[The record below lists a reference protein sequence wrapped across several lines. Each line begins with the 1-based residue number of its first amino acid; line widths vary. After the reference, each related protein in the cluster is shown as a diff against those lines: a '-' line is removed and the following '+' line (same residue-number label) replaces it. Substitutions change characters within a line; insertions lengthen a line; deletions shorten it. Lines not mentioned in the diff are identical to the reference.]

1 MKHTIIAFFALAI
14 CCAMAFQASAQDKV
28 QVIPGNSFMT
38 GGLRYEVNP
47 DGYTVKVKYTDYVGN
62 SNYAQLSGEVSIPEW
77 VSYRGFSYMVT
88 SINNRTFYKNTRITR
103 VHIPNTVT
111 SIGSEA
117 FAGCTAL
124 TEVTIP
130 NSVTELGD
138 LAFDKCSSLLKVVI
152 GSSVATI
159 DDYAFY
165 NCTALR
171 EIHSLNEQPPAIGF
185 FGCFQN
191 VPETVFIYV
200 PYESI
205 EKYKRT
211 DKWNVFLNYYETPS
225 IAEHRFIDNEIRY
238 VVNDDCASV
247 SVSYMSNDYDNY
259 ESMPSTLRIPEWIV
273 KYNYTFPVTEIGESA
288 FINCDRLRVLYIP
301 RTVHRIQA
309 NAFWNARD
317 LEEIHCL
324 NPYPPVVEEAG
335 TETINRSMPIYVP
348 FHAIK
353 AYKQAPFWKEFTNI
367 QPYAQP
373 GDIDMDNNTDVSDL
387 NILINI
393 ILDKAPADAFHGLA
407 DLNGDEMVDVSDINK
422 GTNIIT
428 GKDDED
434 YYGNHYYVDLGLP
447 GGVLWATCNIGADR
461 PEDWGRYFAWGET
474 EGYLLNEGRDFNWR
488 NYEWIASGYSSWEYA
503 NKYTTADGKTEG
515 KWYNNGNY
523 VGTTVEGTTYKNL
536 TQLLPED
543 DAAITCWGDGWR
555 MPTYQEASDLINEAY
570 TTCELTKQ
578 RGVEGVKITSKS
590 NGNSIFLPTAG
601 EIVGSGIYW
610 ANYAHYWTST
620 LYTGDSSRAMM
631 LCYPRDSLNALLRS
645 YGLPIRPVRTK

>member
-1 MKHTIIAFFALAI
+1 MKHTIITFFALAV

-28 QVIPGNSFMT
+28 QVIPGNTFMT

-47 DGYTVKVKYTDYVGN
+47 DGYTVHVSYTDYLGN
-62 SNYAQLSGEVSIPEW
+62 NNYTRLSGEVSIPDW

-88 SINNRTFYKNTRITR
+88 SIGDRAFYKNSRITR

-111 SIGSEA
+111 RIGTEA
-117 FAGCTAL
+117 FSECSAI
-124 TEVTIP
+124 TEMTIP
-130 NSVTELGD
+130 NAVTEVGE
-138 LAFDKCSSLLKVVI
+138 LAFFKCSSLLKVVI
-152 GSSVATI
+152 GNSVAKI
-159 DDYAFY
+159 GNYAFY
-165 NCTALR
+165 YCTALR
-171 EIHSLNEQPPAIGF
+171 EIHSLNEQPPVLGHW
-185 FGCFQN
+185 GCFED
-191 VPETVFIYV
+191 VPETVFVYA
-200 PYESI
+200 PYESL
-205 EKYKRT
+205 EEYKNA
-211 DKWNVFLNYYETPS
+211 DVWSEFQNYCETAS
-225 IAEHRFIDNEIRY
+225 VAEHRFIDNEIRY

-247 SVSYMSNDYDNY
+247 SVSYMSKDYDNY
-259 ESMPSTLRIPEWIV
+259 EMLPSTFRIPEWV
-273 KYNYTFPVTEIGESA
+273 VRYNYAFPVTGIGESA
-288 FINCDRLRVLYIP
+288 FANCDRLRVLYIP

-309 NAFWNARD
+309 NAFWNVRG

-324 NPYPPVVEEAG
+324 STYPPVVEEAG
-335 TETINRSMPIYVP
+335 TEIIDRSMPIYVP

-393 ILDKAPADAFHGLA
+393 VLDKAPADAFHGLA
-407 DLNGDEMVDVSDINK
+407 DVDGNDAVDVSDINK
-422 GTNIIT
+422 EINIII
-428 GKDDED
+428 GVDDED
-434 YYGNHYYVDLGLP
+434 YYGNHNYVDLGLP

-461 PEDWGRYFAWGET
+461 PEDWGRYFARGET
-474 EGYLLNEGRDFNWR
+474 EGYLFNEGRDFDER
-488 NYEWIASGYSSWEYA
+488 AYEWI
-503 NKYTTADGKTEG
+503 
-515 KWYNNGNY
+515 
-523 VGTTVEGTTYKNL
+523 TYKDP

-601 EIVGSGIYW
+601 EIEGSQVFRIIL
-610 ANYAHYWTST
+610 ALYWTST
-620 LYTGDSSRAMM
+620 LCSDDSSKAMI
-631 LCYPRDSLNALLRS
+631 LSYPRDYRDMEIRH
-645 YGLPIRPVRTK
+645 YGLPIRPVKIK